1 MQLNPIF
8 IVTGA
13 DIEPIKERYIEYM
26 LSLHKIFSYGYPVYG
41 VVSEHIKGK
50 DNTPFSQL
58 PFKQLTLI
66 EKGTL
71 DTFNKSTREFIS
83 IKSLLDEMY
92 YLDIDDSTFIIKA
105 SGRYLILDDSFASL
119 VKSNQLNPNV
129 NSIVRLCDNDTQQ
142 YTFLYALRYKY
153 FKAFYNQS
161 INMLQYGK
169 NIEQATLEFLHA
181 NNLFETTLKVDRLG
195 ILTNINCE
203 GLFRIF

>member
-1 MQLNPIF
+1 MELSPIF

-26 LSLHKIFSYGYPVYG
+26 LSLHKILSYGYPVYG
-41 VVSEHIKGK
+41 VVSEHVKGK

-58 PFKQLTLI
+58 PFKCLTFI
-66 EKGTL
+66 EKGNL
-71 DTFNKSTREFIS
+71 DTFNKSPREFIS
-83 IKSLLDEMY
+83 IKCLLDKMQHF
-92 YLDIDDSTFIIKA
+92 DIDDSTFVIKA
-105 SGRYLILDDSFASL
+105 SGRYLILDDSFVSL

-153 FKAFYNQS
+153 FKAFYNQGL
-161 INMLQYGK
+161 NTVPNGK

-181 NNLFETTLKVDRLG
+181 TNLFETTLNVDRLG
-195 ILTNINCE
+195 ILTNINGE
-203 GLFRIF
+203 GNYMIY